1 MTDFTYN
8 IPNSIQNIPDTEQLA
23 LYIRYPGN
31 PSEWK
36 RFVVSADNKHQLEGL
51 KLFVDAVVE
60 SNVESM
66 DISIPHSI
74 SGMFNVKFRK
84 LEPLNERYNPI
95 YQYITEKNNKIQ
107 LMVSYGS
114 QVGHINRLINMY

>member
-1 MTDFTYN
+1 M
-8 IPNSIQNIPDTEQLA
+8 
-23 LYIRYPGN
+23 
-31 PSEWK
+31 
-36 RFVVSADNKHQLEGL
+36 
-51 KLFVDAVVE
+51 FVDANVE

-95 YQYITEKNNKIQ
+95 YQYITEKDDKIQ
-107 LMVSYGS
+107 MMVSYGT
-114 QVGHINRLINMY
+114 QVAYINRVINMY